1 MAKATDIVIL
11 GSGPA
16 AWAAAAA
23 LAPTGLSVTLVAPD
37 PDRAWTNTYGAWIDQ
52 IDTTVTELMPGA
64 DVWAQVFDTVSVI
77 GDRDQ
82 VAGRPYGRF
91 DNVALASALRAT
103 AEAGPFAVRHGT
115 ATRVAHDR
123 SGTTVEITGAP
134 ALRCTLVLDGSGAA
148 SPFIVREERTSPPAF
163 QVAYGIIA
171 EFERPPL
178 PDSQCTLMDWR
189 GPDRT
194 VPTFGYTLPI
204 DGRWLVEETV
214 LASRPALGFDELE
227 RRLHDRLRA
236 DGLVVKHIH
245 GIERVSFPMDVP
257 LPLRTQRTLGLG
269 AAASLVHPATGYSV
283 AASLRSA
290 PRIAAAIAAQ
300 LRSPGADLDTAARQ
314 IWKSLWS
321 DDRVKARRLET
332 YGLGRVL
339 TMHQRDL
346 RSFFDSFFQLSSA
359 VTATYLGG
367 EAGSAEMA
375 SVMWKVFRNAG
386 PRLQRRLATG
396 NPLTLARS
404 LLR

>member
-23 LAPTGLSVTLVAPD
+23 LAPTGLSVALVAPD
-37 PDRAWTNTYGAWIDQ
+37 PDRAWTNTYGAWVDQ
-52 IDTTVTELMPGA
+52 IDATVTPLTSGA
-64 DVWAQVFDTVSVI
+64 NVWTQVFDTVRVI
-77 GDRDQ
+77 GDRSQ
-82 VAGRPYGRF
+82 LAQRVYGRF
-91 DNVALASALRAT
+91 DNLALASALRAT
-103 AEAGPFAVRHGT
+103 AEAGSFRVRRGS
-115 ATRVAHDR
+115 ATSVTHDR
-123 SGTTVEITGAP
+123 SGTTVDLTDGSS
-134 ALRCTLVLDGSGAA
+134 LRCTLILDGSGTA
-148 SPFIVREERTSPPAF
+148 SPFILREERTAPAAF

-178 PDSQCTLMDWR
+178 PDGECVLMDWR
-189 GPDRT
+189 GPQRAA
-194 VPTFGYTLPI
+194 PTFGYTLPI
-204 DGRWLVEETV
+204 DGRWLVEETA
-214 LASRPALGFDELE
+214 LASRPALAFDELE

-236 DGLVVKHIH
+236 DGLVVTHIH
-245 GIERVSFPMDVP
+245 GVERVSFPMDVP
-257 LPLRTQRTLGLG
+257 LPRRSQRTVGLG

-290 PRIAAAIAAQ
+290 SRISAAIATQ
-300 LRSPGADLDTAARQ
+300 LTCPRADLDEAARE

-332 YGLGRVL
+332 YGLERVL
-339 TMHQRDL
+339 TMNQSDL
-346 RSFFDSFFQLSSA
+346 RSFFDSFFRLSPE
-359 VTATYLGG
+359 VTATYLSG

-375 SVMWKVFRNAG
+375 ATLWKVFRNAG
-386 PRLQRRLATG
+386 PRMQRRLATG

>member
-37 PDRAWTNTYGAWIDQ
+37 PDRIWTNTYGTWVDQ
-52 IDTTVTELMPGA
+52 IDAAVAQLLSGV
-64 DVWAQVFDTVSVI
+64 DVWAQVFDTARVI

-91 DNVALASALRAT
+91 DNAALGSALQAT
-103 AEAGPFAVRHGT
+103 AEDGSFAVRRGT
-115 ATRVAHDR
+115 ATHVTHDR
-123 SGTTVEITGAP
+123 SGTTVDVTGGK
-134 ALRCTLVLDGSGAA
+134 ALRSSLILDGSGAA
-148 SPFIVREERTSPPAF
+148 SSFIAREERTAPTAF

-178 PDSQCTLMDWR
+178 ADGQCTLMDWR

-194 VPTFGYTLPI
+194 FPTFGYTLPI
-204 DGRWLVEETV
+204 DGRWLVEETA

-236 DGLVVKHIH
+236 DGLVVTHVH

-257 LPLRTQRTLGLG
+257 LPNRAQRAIGLG

-290 PRIAAAIAAQ
+290 PRIAAAIATQ
-300 LRSPGADLDTAARQ
+300 LGSPGVGLDNAARQ
-314 IWKSLWS
+314 IWGSLWS

-332 YGLGRVL
+332 YGLERVL
-339 TMHQRDL
+339 TMNQRDL
-346 RSFFDSFFQLSSA
+346 RSFFDAFFRLSPA

-367 EAGSAEMA
+367 EAGSGEMA
-375 SVMWKVFRNAG
+375 SAMWKVFRNAG

-396 NPLTLARS
+396 DPLGLARS

>member
-16 AWAAAAA
+16 AWSAAAA

-37 PDRAWTNTYGAWIDQ
+37 PDRAWTNTYGAWVDQ
-52 IDTTVTELMPGA
+52 IDATVTELMPSA
-64 DVWAQVFDTVSVI
+64 DMWAEVFDTVNVI

-82 VAGRPYGRF
+82 VAGRPYGRL
-91 DNVALASALRAT
+91 DNAALASALRAT
-103 AEAGPFAVRHGT
+103 AEGGSLTVRRGT
-115 ATRVAHDR
+115 ATQVTHDR
-123 SGTTVEITGAP
+123 SGTTVEVTEGK
-134 ALRCTLVLDGSGAA
+134 ALRSSLVLDGSGAT
-148 SPFIVREERTSPPAF
+148 SRFIEREERTTPTAF

-171 EFERPPL
+171 EFERPL
-178 PDSQCTLMDWR
+178 LADGECTLMDWR
-189 GPDRT
+189 GPERT

-204 DGRWLVEETV
+204 DGRWLVEETA

-236 DGLVVKHIH
+236 DGLVIKHIH

-257 LPLRTQRTLGLG
+257 LPHRTQRTIGLG

-290 PRIAAAIAAQ
+290 PRIATAIAAQ
-300 LRSPGADLDTAARQ
+300 LERSGVDLDHASRE

-339 TMHQRDL
+339 TMNQRDL
-346 RSFFDSFFQLSSA
+346 RSFFDSFFRLSPA
-359 VTATYLGG
+359 VAATYLGG

>member
-23 LAPTGLSVTLVAPD
+23 LAPTGLSVALVAPD
-37 PDRAWTNTYGAWIDQ
+37 PDRIWTNTYGAWVDQ
-52 IDTTVTELMPGA
+52 IDVAVTDLLSGT
-64 DVWAQVFDTVSVI
+64 DVWAQVFDTVRIV

-82 VAGRPYGRF
+82 VAGRAYARF
-91 DNVALASALRAT
+91 DNAALASALRAT
-103 AEAGPFAVRHGT
+103 AEARAFAVRRGT
-115 ATRVAHDR
+115 ASRIAHDR
-123 SGTTVEITGAP
+123 SGTTVDIIEGP

-148 SPFIVREERTSPPAF
+148 SPFIEREERMASAAF

-178 PDSQCTLMDWR
+178 PDGQCTLMDWR
-189 GPDRT
+189 GPDRS

-204 DGRWLVEETV
+204 DGRWLVEETA

-236 DGLVVKHIH
+236 DGLVIKHIH

-300 LRSPGADLDTAARQ
+300 LRSPGVDLDRACRE

-321 DDRVKARRLET
+321 DDRVKARRLEN
-332 YGLGRVL
+332 YGLERVL
-339 TMHQRDL
+339 SMNQRDL
-346 RSFFDSFFQLSSA
+346 RSFFDSFFQLSPQVA
-359 VTATYLGG
+359 ATYLGG

-375 SVMWKVFRNAG
+375 AVMWKVFRNAG

-396 NPLTLARS
+396 NPFTLARS